1 MKDIE
6 RFIRGFRQFQQ
17 DYLNAENTPFEP
29 LKQGQQPKTMMIG
42 CSDSR
47 VDPAILTKCAPGDI
61 FMVRNVANLVPPCER
76 GAGLHG
82 VSAALE
88 YAVCHLK
95 IEHLI
100 IMGHSKCG
108 GIQALMASDHCES
121 ESVGFIDRWMS
132 IAAPAKMK
140 VLAELHDKEPKLQ
153 HRAVE
158 QAAVLL
164 SLENLQTFP
173 WIRERVGSGHLA
185 LHGWYFDIEEG
196 ELLEYEPTKGGFIKI
211 S

>member
-6 RFIRGFRQFQQ
+6 RFIRGFRQFQE
-17 DYLNAENTPFEP
+17 DYYHAEDAPFEP
-29 LKQGQQPKTMMIG
+29 LKQGQSPKTMLIG

-47 VDPAILTKCAPGDI
+47 VDPAILTKCAPGEI
-61 FMVRNVANLVPPCER
+61 FVVRNVANLVPPCEQ

-88 YAVCHLK
+88 YAVCHLE

-100 IMGHSKCG
+100 ILGHSKCG
-108 GIQALMASDHCES
+108 GIHALMASDQCEG
-121 ESVGFIDRWMS
+121 EDCGFIDRWMS
-132 IAAPAKMK
+132 IAAPAKVK
-140 VLAELHDKEPKLQ
+140 VLAELPGKEPKLQ
-153 HRAVE
+153 YRAVE

-173 WIRERVGSGHLA
+173 WIRERVSSGHLA
-185 LHGWYFDIEEG
+185 LHGWYFDIEAG
-196 ELLEYEPTKGGFIKI
+196 ELLEYQPTNGGFVKI